1 MHKIAME
8 MGKWAME
15 QAKAHGFDNLSAQD
29 WDDLKDC
36 MEIVKSAICAD
47 KDYREVEA
55 MDDFEKEYGRM
66 GYRGRAANGR
76 FVHRPGRGRSAGYT
90 PYLHMMDDGMD
101 DYDMYDDIPYPMTG
115 YRMGYTGG
123 RGRNSGSYSGNN
135 GNRGG
140 NSNDGNSGNSNSYGY
155 DGGNNGNSGGG
166 YGYDRMNMR
175 QPSRYGESYDR
186 YDQNRRHYTE
196 TKNPED
202 KKAMKQ
208 SVNDIYS
215 DMENMIDNI
224 MEYAD
229 AADKPELKQKF
240 VQMAQKVQNMK

>member
-15 QAKAHGFDNLSAQD
+15 QAKAHGFDNLSSQD

-66 GYRGRAANGR
+66 GYRGRTANGR

-90 PYLHMMDDGMD
+90 PIPYLHMMDDGMD
-101 DYDMYDDIPYPMTG
+101 EYDMYDDMPYPMTG
-115 YRMGYTGG
+115 YRMGYTDGNRGG
-123 RGRNSGSYSGNN
+123 NMGNSSSSGSYSGNY
-135 GNRGG
+135 GGG
-140 NSNDGNSGNSNSYGY
+140 NSRSGYESV
-155 DGGNNGNSGGG
+155 
-166 YGYDRMNMR
+166 R

-186 YDQNRRHYTE
+186 YSDRRRHYHE
-196 TKNPED
+196 TKDAES
-202 KKAMKQ
+202 KKQMDESMKEYMAD
-208 SVNDIYS
+208 V
-215 DMENMIDNI
+215 MENMRD
-224 MEYAD
+224 MWKDAD
-229 AADKPELKQKF
+229 PTLRQTMKADLTKM
-240 VQMAQKVQNMK
+240 VQQLQ

>member
-15 QAKAHGFDNLSAQD
+15 QAKAHGFDNITSQE

-66 GYRGRAANGR
+66 GYRGRARNGR
-76 FVHRPGRGRSAGYT
+76 FVHRYGRGRSAGYT

-101 DYDMYDDIPYPMTG
+101 EYDMYDEMPYPMTG
-115 YRMGYTGG
+115 YRMGYTDGNRGG
-123 RGRNSGSYSGNN
+123 NIGNSSSSGSYSGNY
-135 GNRGG
+135 GGG
-140 NSNDGNSGNSNSYGY
+140 NSRSGYEA
-155 DGGNNGNSGGG
+155 
-166 YGYDRMNMR
+166 MR

-186 YDQNRRHYTE
+186 YSDRRRHYHE
-196 TKNPED
+196 TKDAES
-202 KKAMKQ
+202 KKQMDDSMKEYMAD
-208 SVNDIYS
+208 V
-215 DMENMIDNI
+215 MENMRD
-224 MEYAD
+224 MWKDAD
-229 AADKPELKQKF
+229 PTLRQTMKADLTKM
-240 VQMAQKVQNMK
+240 VQQLQ

>member
-1 MHKIAME
+1 MHKVAME

-15 QAKAHGFDNLSAQD
+15 QAKAHGFDNLSSQD

-76 FVHRPGRGRSAGYT
+76 FVRRSGRGRSAGYT
-90 PYLHMMDDGMD
+90 PYLHMMEDGMD
-101 DYDMYDDIPYPMTG
+101 DYDMYDEMPYPMTG

-123 RGRNSGSYSGNN
+123 NMGNSSPSGSYSGNY
-135 GNRGG
+135 GGG
-140 NSNDGNSGNSNSYGY
+140 NSRSGYEG
-155 DGGNNGNSGGG
+155 
-166 YGYDRMNMR
+166 MR

-186 YDQNRRHYTE
+186 YKDSRRHYTE
-196 TKNPED
+196 NPTPEYQQKMKENAD
-202 KKAMKQ
+202 DVFDDIEELAKKM
-208 SVNDIYS
+208 YS
-215 DMENMIDNI
+215 E
-224 MEYAD
+224 AD
-229 AADKPELKQKF
+229 ANDKAKFKQKMT
-240 VQMAQKVQNMK
+240 QLVQNMK